1 MTEEEKRIENIDS
14 KILKGERV
22 IKKFKKNRPFA
33 IGGGV
38 VFSFIYPYIPGRHG
52 CKPMIETWDYA
63 NAVGFMLV
71 LYFAIYLIAYFYLID
86 KNKQEIESLK
96 RTKITIKNKINKSK
110 ALWKLH

>member
-1 MTEEEKRIENIDS
+1 MKEEQKRIENIDS

-38 VFSFIYPYIPGRHG
+38 VFSLIYPYLPRRHG
-52 CKPMIETWDYA
+52 RKPMIETWDYV

-71 LYFAIYLIAYFYLID
+71 LYFTIYLIAYFYLID
-86 KNKQEIESLK
+86 KHKQEIESLK
-96 RTKITIKNKINKSK
+96 RTKMTIKNKMNQ
-110 ALWKLH
+110 